1 MIFDRMMDE
10 YQPLVSVAVVT
21 YNSSKTVVETL
32 DSICKQSYKNLELI
46 VSDDGS
52 TDNTIE
58 ICSKWIDLHKERF
71 WRSELFTV
79 KKNTG
84 ISANMNRAE
93 RACRGEWVKPI
104 AGDDILIFNCIEIYM
119 RFVKEHQGVVYVF
132 AKLVPFGGLESQRD
146 TVKEFYL
153 SHQEFFN
160 WSAEQQ
166 YEYLIKKRNCL
177 PAPTAFYHRATIN
190 KLGVKNDER
199 IPNLEDWPKWI
210 ALLRKKVIFYFL
222 DEETVM
228 YRLGENSISTSVN
241 VSDKYRQSLE
251 LFYIHYQFKDDF
263 RMRKREA
270 IKHYLRSKVLTNGN
284 LFWRGLNHVAKK
296 TL

>member
-1 MIFDRMMDE
+1 MDDN
-10 YQPLVSVAVVT
+10 QPLISVPVIT

-32 DSICKQSYKNLELI
+32 DSIFNQTYTKLELI
-46 VSDDGS
+46 VSDDCS
-52 TDNTIE
+52 PDNTVE
-58 ICSKWIDLHKERF
+58 ICRGWIESHKDRF
-71 WRSELFTV
+71 VRVELLTV
-79 KKNTG
+79 EKNTG
-84 ISANMNRAE
+84 VSANMNRAE

-132 AKLVPFGGLESQRD
+132 AKLVPFGGLESQKNN
-146 TVKEFYL
+146 VKEFYL

-166 YEYLIKKRNCL
+166 YEYLIKKQNCL
-177 PAPTAFYHRATIN
+177 PAPTAFYHRTTIN

-199 IPNLEDWPKWI
+199 IPYLEDWPKWI
-210 ALLRKKVIFYFL
+210 ALLRKKVNFYFL